1 MNVLSMAI
9 KSMKRNKSPGLDG
22 INIECYEQFWS
33 LLGGLLVDVF
43 NESFENGILPKSQRS
58 AVLSLIFKK
67 DDIEDISNY
76 RPISLTNV
84 DYRILAF
91 VLARRMQ
98 RVIDSILSH
107 DQSAY
112 VRNRYM
118 GYNIRL
124 VYDVTEYYERMQK
137 KGIIHMAD
145 FSKAFN
151 SLEWDFIY
159 KSLELFNFGPSFKK
173 WIETLYNSPVV
184 KINNN
189 GHLPDEFK
197 MTRGIRQGCPVS
209 ALIFI
214 FFIEIWLLR
223 LGNKIK

>member
-1 MNVLSMAI
+1 MDHVFNSVIPEKVLTEDLQEQCEGLISKDECFMAI

-22 INIECYEQFWS
+22 INIEFYEHFWS

-43 NESFENGILPKSQRS
+43 NESFENGILPNSQRS

-67 DDIEDISNY
+67 DDTEDISNY

-91 VLARRMQ
+91 VLARRLQ

-107 DQSAY
+107 DQTAY

-124 VYDVTEYYERMQK
+124 VEM
-137 KGIIHMAD
+137 
-145 FSKAFN
+145 
-151 SLEWDFIY
+151 SLNIMN
-159 KSLELFNFGPSFKK
+159 KCR
-173 WIETLYNSPVV
+173 
-184 KINNN
+184 
-189 GHLPDEFK
+189 
-197 MTRGIRQGCPVS
+197 RGV
-209 ALIFI
+209 
-214 FFIEIWLLR
+214 
-223 LGNKIK
+223 